1 MNRFLSPAVT
11 LVLILILAGCG
22 AGTASPTQ
30 PETTPA
36 PSAELT
42 EEPLESTASAVTSEP
57 VQTGLFAEQIFSGAD
72 GDIHYSYYLPDSYDG
87 SRKFPMMVVM
97 PGYNMM
103 WFGEDSSGSNLNWSG
118 FTAWTR
124 LDTEMVVVSA
134 QLTDWG
140 EKSARQAIELTEYF
154 INSFAVDTSRVYAAG
169 YSAGGET
176 MSRAVAMRPD
186 LYAAYLHGASQWDG
200 SYAPIA
206 ENVQEKYGFKVHTAY
221 IAEVKRMVGLDI
233 MASNYKFSK
242 EEMAAIKAARRE
254 TKDKRADARLKA
266 LELRAEGMELSEVSQ
281 ATGFHAAYVSQ
292 LVAKY
297 RDHGLEAISGN
308 HYGGNHRNM
317 SFEEEAAIL
326 APFKARAEKGE
337 LVEISEIETAYQ
349 QAVGHS
355 IGTSQIYYVLHRHGW
370 RKVMP
375 RSRHPK
381 KASEE
386 VIETSKKLKPPS
398 VN

>member
-1 MNRFLSPAVT
+1 
-11 LVLILILAGCG
+11 
-22 AGTASPTQ
+22 
-30 PETTPA
+30 
-36 PSAELT
+36 
-42 EEPLESTASAVTSEP
+42 
-57 VQTGLFAEQIFSGAD
+57 
-72 GDIHYSYYLPDSYDG
+72 
-87 SRKFPMMVVM
+87 
-97 PGYNMM
+97 
-103 WFGEDSSGSNLNWSG
+103 
-118 FTAWTR
+118 
-124 LDTEMVVVSA
+124 
-134 QLTDWG
+134 
-140 EKSARQAIELTEYF
+140 
-154 INSFAVDTSRVYAAG
+154 
-169 YSAGGET
+169 
-176 MSRAVAMRPD
+176 
-186 LYAAYLHGASQWDG
+186 
-200 SYAPIA
+200 
-206 ENVQEKYGFKVHTAY
+206 
-221 IAEVKRMVGLDI
+221 
-233 MASNYKFSK
+233 MASNYKFSN
-242 EEMAAIKAARRE
+242 EEIAAIKAARRE

-292 LVAKY
+292 PVAKY

-386 VIETSKKLKPPS
+386 VIDTIS
-398 VN
+398 